1 MATKHNDND
10 YSCPI
15 CYKHYNRL
23 VLADSCEKTHNT
35 IYVPLQRA
43 DINLLI
49 QFLFTDD
56 RSLLPELEGVVK
68 TLMQYTKVK
77 DLEVTDERE

>member
-1 MATKHNDND
+1 MTETNDNIF
-10 YSCPI
+10 I
-15 CYKHYNRL
+15 CSICSKRYNRL
-23 VLADSCEKTHNT
+23 VLADSCEKSHNT

-49 QFLFTDD
+49 QFIFTGDQ
-56 RSLLPELEGVVK
+56 SLLPKLEGTIK

-77 DLEVTDERE
+77 EGVSND